1 MNCNYPVLKTQVA
14 GGVLMK
20 GDGALE
26 GAVPHGQHYVVH
38 LGFLEDIMD
47 LQLCELRK

>member
-1 MNCNYPVLKTQVA
+1 
-14 GGVLMK
+14 MK

-38 LGFLEDIMD
+38 LGPLEDVVD
-47 LQLCELRK
+47 LQFGECLQNDAHALKQLTNVFNW

>member
-1 MNCNYPVLKTQVA
+1 MA
-14 GGVLMK
+14 GGVLVK

-38 LGFLEDIMD
+38 LGPLEDVVD
-47 LQLCELRK
+47 LHFCELKK